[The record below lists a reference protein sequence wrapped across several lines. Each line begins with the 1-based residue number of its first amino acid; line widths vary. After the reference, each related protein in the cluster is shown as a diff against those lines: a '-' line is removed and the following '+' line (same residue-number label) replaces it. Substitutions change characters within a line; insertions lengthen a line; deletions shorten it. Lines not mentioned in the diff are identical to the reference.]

1 MKTLTELYS
10 AIAKREG
17 KKSQVK
23 IGDIR
28 EIIAILS
35 DLMIKHPSIH
45 ALLTKNGE
53 RRAKKRKKVS
63 PKKKH

>member
-1 MKTLTELYS
+1 MTLKELYS
-10 AIAKREG
+10 KIARREA

-35 DLMIKHPSIH
+35 DLMMEHPDIH
-45 ALLTKNGE
+45 ALLRKNGE
-53 RRAKKRKKVS
+53 RRAKRKKVRR
-63 PKKKH
+63 PKKRR